1 MTLLEETIEKA
12 RRLNI
17 DELLILDKVIQ
28 EAKIL
33 HNTLWPKRIDLGK
46 SFDKLKNLTFDDVD
60 KMDWDL
66 YPGNEAGAFD
76 EQDNIE
82 LNKHLTQ
89 KALEDKID
97 NDLGGYYVR

>member
-1 MTLLEETIEKA
+1 MTRLEEAIEKA

-46 SFDKLKNLTFDDVD
+46 SFDKLKDLTFDDMD
-60 KMDWDL
+60 K
-66 YPGNEAGAFD
+66 
-76 EQDNIE
+76 
-82 LNKHLTQ
+82 
-89 KALEDKID
+89 LEDNLDQDDI
-97 NDLGGYYVR
+97 NDYLDTLDYPSLS